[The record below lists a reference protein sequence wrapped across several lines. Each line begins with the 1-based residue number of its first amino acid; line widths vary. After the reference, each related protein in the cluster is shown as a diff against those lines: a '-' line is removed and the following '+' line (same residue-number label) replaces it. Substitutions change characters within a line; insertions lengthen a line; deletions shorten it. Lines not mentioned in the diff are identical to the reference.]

1 MSAKFTYT
9 CFGLLTVFFLAAQPA
24 APTGFVATGYDS
36 HVELG
41 WQPNGEPNISYYR
54 IYRSNGEGQ
63 PFQAI
68 KDISATQ
75 RWYIDFRGYN
85 ASGSQ
90 QSYRITAFNTSSQE
104 SAPSATIA
112 APTMPMSDE
121 ALMDMV
127 QRYTFRYFWDFAHPV
142 SGLARERNT
151 SGDIVTTG
159 GSGFGVMAIL
169 VGIERGYI
177 TREQGL
183 NRLIQIGTFL
193 QLVADRF
200 HGVFPHWMNGNTGD
214 VVPFSQFDNG
224 GDLVETA
231 FLIQGLLAAREYFD
245 QDVPLENA
253 LRNVIT
259 DIWEDVEWDWY
270 RKNNSNVLYW
280 HWSPNYQWQINLALR
295 GFNEVMITY
304 LLAIA
309 SPTHSVPAS
318 LYQTGWASGNYV
330 NGQTYYGYKL
340 DVGSYKGGPLFFAHY
355 SYLGFDPRNKR
366 DAYTNYFVRNR
377 NHTLINRAY
386 CIENPENHQGYS
398 ADSWGLTASDNPW
411 GYSAHEATLN
421 NDNGT
426 ITPTAAL
433 SSMPYTP
440 GVSMDAL
447 RHFYRNLGDRLWG
460 YYGFYDAFNLDV
472 NWFASSYLAIDQ
484 GPIIAMIEN
493 HRSGLL
499 WDLFMNNPEMQQ
511 AIAAV
516 GFVNDET
523 TGTTESDAAAAL
535 NLSIYPNPAKDN
547 CTISF
552 QLTERTAMSATLED
566 LYGKTITTLLDLQE
580 MTPGD
585 YRLQLP
591 LNTTPGVHILHLR
604 AGAEHIAKKILVL
617 Q

>member
-1 MSAKFTYT
+1 MRIKLIHV
-9 CFGLLTVFFLAAQPA
+9 CFGLLIAVSAVAQPA
-24 APTGFVATGYDS
+24 APGGLVATGYDS
-36 HVELG
+36 HVELK
-41 WQPNGEPNISYYR
+41 WLPNAESNIGYYR
-54 IYRSNGEGQ
+54 IYRAEAGS
-63 PFQAI
+63 PIFDFV
-68 KDISATQ
+68 KDVPASQ
-75 RWYIDFRGYN
+75 RWFIDFRGHHP
-85 ASGSQ
+85 AGIQ
-90 QSYRITAFNTSSQE
+90 QSYQISAVSSIGQE
-104 SAPSATIA
+104 SERSTVVGATIA
-112 APTMPMSDE
+112 PLDDE
-121 ALMDMV
+121 GLQDMV
-127 QRYTFRYFWDFAHPV
+127 QRYTFRYFWDFAHPL

-159 GSGFGVMAIL
+159 GSGFGIMAIL

-183 NRLIQIGTFL
+183 QRLIQISTFL

-200 HGVFPHWMNGNTGD
+200 HGAFPHWMNGNTGD

-231 FLIQGLLAAREYFD
+231 FLIQGLLTAREYFN
-245 QDVPLENA
+245 QNVPLENS

-270 RKNNSNVLYW
+270 RKQNSNVLYW

-309 SPTHSVPAS
+309 SPTHGIPAS
-318 LYQTGWASGNYV
+318 MYQTGWVGPNYV

-355 SYLGFDPRNKR
+355 SFLGFDPRNKR
-366 DAYTNYFVRNR
+366 DAYTNYFTRNR

-411 GYSAHEATLN
+411 GYLAHEATLN

-426 ITPTAAL
+426 IAPTAAL

-447 RHFYRNLGDRLWG
+447 RHFYRELGERLWG
-460 YYGFYDAFNLDV
+460 YYGFYDAFNLDQ
-472 NWFASSYLAIDQ
+472 NWYATSYLAIDQ
-484 GPIIAMIEN
+484 GPIIGMIEN

-499 WDLFMNNPEMQQ
+499 WDMFMANPEIQ
-511 AIAAV
+511 AAVAAV
-516 GFVNDET
+516 GFVDDV
-523 TGTTESDAAAAL
+523 TGTTEEDAGAGL
-535 NLSIYPNPAKDN
+535 DVSVFPNPVKEQA
-547 CTISF
+547 TLHF
-552 QLTERTAMSATLED
+552 QLTVPTTVSAELKD
-566 LYGKTITTLLDLQE
+566 LHGKTIASLLAAQH
-580 MTPGD
+580 MTPGE
-585 YRLQLP
+585 YRIPMQLKAP
-591 LNTTPGVHILHLR
+591 SGVYVVQIQ
-604 AGAEHIAKKILVL
+604 AGAIRTTKRILVL
-617 Q
+617 E